1 MSGDE
6 LGVVLGIGAPGTV
19 VSGAVPPGGVDP
31 PEPPGADDPPEP
43 GVIAGSLVGVGVLW
57 AKELETEPN
66 PVKAIELTTRDA
78 IKDFF
83 MTRMSSDIRKQ
94 QGLVK

>member
-6 LGVVLGIGAPGTV
+6 LGVVLGIAPPGAV
-19 VSGAVPPGGVDP
+19 VSGGVPPGVVDPPGGVI
-31 PEPPGADDPPEP
+31 
-43 GVIAGSLVGVGVLW
+43 VGSLEGVLW

-66 PVKAIELTTRDA
+66 PVKAIELITRDA

>member
-6 LGVVLGIGAPGTV
+6 LGVVLGTV
-19 VSGAVPPGGVDP
+19 VSGDVPPGAVDP
-31 PEPPGADDPPEP
+31 PEPLGGVEPPEP

-57 AKELETEPN
+57 AKELETEPS
-66 PVKAIELTTRDA
+66 PVKAIELITRDA

-83 MTRMSSDIRKQ
+83 MTKMSSDIRKQ
-94 QGLVK
+94 QGLVN

>member
-1 MSGDE
+1 MSGE
-6 LGVVLGIGAPGTV
+6 VLGVVLGIAPPGTV
-19 VSGAVPPGGVDP
+19 VSGGVPPGTVDP
-31 PEPPGADDPPEP
+31 PGVVDPPGT
-43 GVIAGSLVGVGVLW
+43 GVVVGSVVGVGVLW
-57 AKELETEPN
+57 AKELETEPS
-66 PVKAIELTTRDA
+66 PVKAIELITRDA